1 MTAVDSSGSSRSR
14 SISAF
19 DEQVFTVSLL
29 HADSLLGPGEAQG
42 APPAQHRVAVPGR
55 GLRDT
60 HAWVPGLLPPEG
72 AVGLSLGMSA
82 AAT

>member
-1 MTAVDSSGSSRSR
+1 MTAVDSSGSNRSR

-29 HADSLLGPGEAQG
+29 HADSLLGPDEAQG

-55 GLRDT
+55 GLRDMCV
-60 HAWVPGLLPPEG
+60 WVPGLFLPGG
-72 AVGLSLGMSA
+72 AVGLGMSLFLY
-82 AAT
+82 